1 MIRHRP
7 VRWCPAVAAL
17 LLALLGGCAATRPSA
32 IVDFSAATAAG
43 PVAANPPAYSPE
55 PPLRSTPWR
64 EAAGV
69 RARPARER
77 HPPASGFYKVRRG
90 DTLHRVA
97 RHYEIDYKDLAAW
110 NNLPPPYVLHAGQIL
125 RLTPD
130 QRSQERLAH
139 ETPRHVATGPV
150 RRASPAAQRQVPEHI
165 GPGAAAE
172 ADAPPLARDKKKASA
187 PRRGTTQAVVDKDG
201 ITWEWPAAGRIIS
214 GFKDSG
220 NAKGVDIAGRLGE
233 PIHAAASGTVVYS
246 GSGLRGYGQLI
257 IIKHSKT
264 YLSAYAHNHRLLVK
278 EGQHVKRGQEI
289 AEMGSTDAD
298 QPKLHFEIRRLGKPV
313 DPLHYLPTDR
323 AL

>member
-1 MIRHRP
+1 MTQCRP
-7 VRWCPAVAAL
+7 IRWCPAVAAL
-17 LLALLGGCAATRPSA
+17 LLALLEGCAATRPSA
-32 IVDFSAATAAG
+32 IVDFSAASAAGTAATSR
-43 PVAANPPAYSPE
+43 PADTPAPSF
-55 PPLRSTPWR
+55 RSTPWR
-64 EAAGV
+64 EAPAI
-69 RARPARER
+69 RARPVRSR
-77 HPPASGFYKVRRG
+77 HVPAAGSYKVQRG

-110 NNLPPPYVLHAGQIL
+110 NNLPPPYVLHVGQTL
-125 RLTPD
+125 RLTPG
-130 QRSQERLAH
+130 QRHQERRAH
-139 ETPRHVATGPV
+139 ETPRHLAAGPV
-150 RRASPAAQRQVPEHI
+150 RRPLPVAPRSLPESTA
-165 GPGAAAE
+165 PGAAAE

-187 PRRGTTQAVVDKDG
+187 PQRGTTQAVVEKDG
-201 ITWEWPAAGRIIS
+201 ITWEWPAAGRIIT

-233 PIHAAASGTVVYS
+233 PVHAAASGTVVYS